1 MHDLEIKSEFNY
13 KNEINDID
21 FSDIPVK
28 QEIEDD
34 HNDYENYT
42 LENDIIS
49 EALSLKVELNED
61 DEDENYIPKIK
72 KPRTKK
78 AKAIHKCTQCDKRFV
93 TVAQLEKH
101 VKCKHETV
109 KNFAC
114 DTCGKKYR
122 WGKIWKWSY
131 KIGSQ

>member
-1 MHDLEIKSEFNY
+1 MHDLEIKSEFDY
-13 KNEINDID
+13 KNEISDID
-21 FSDIPVK
+21 FSGIPVK

-34 HNDYENYT
+34 HIDYENYT

-49 EALSLKVELNED
+49 EALSLKVELNE
-61 DEDENYIPKIK
+61 EENDIPKIK

-78 AKAIHKCTQCDKRFV
+78 AAALHKCTQCDKRFV

-109 KNFAC
+109 KNFCC

-122 WGKIWKWSY
+122 WGKI
-131 KIGSQ
+131 